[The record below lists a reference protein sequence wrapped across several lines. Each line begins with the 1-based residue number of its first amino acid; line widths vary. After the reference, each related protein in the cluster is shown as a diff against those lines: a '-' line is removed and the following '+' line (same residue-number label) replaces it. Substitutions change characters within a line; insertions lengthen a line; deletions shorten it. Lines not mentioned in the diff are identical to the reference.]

1 MNPDTPVSI
10 STANLGLDNDS
21 SVQNLKTGQLTFA
34 QNAVLENFDGKRLS
48 YQNEQSNI
56 LCGQLPEGVIVIG
69 VKNIIEQQRTIF
81 FTTHPGTD
89 DCEILQQKHGDCTF
103 ATIISSPC
111 LNFKASA
118 PIHKIIVKTSNCST
132 QLFWTDGIN
141 PRRWIDLEDLPWKEI
156 VDPDNPLRK
165 IKLVG
170 TVDCNKLLVQPNFSI
185 PTIQEMGTAV
195 GGDLVMGTYQFAV
208 QYANSTGDG
217 LTSFYGITNPLT
229 IFQPRYSQD
238 FNLKTDQAISLVIS
252 SLDTTG
258 LYDYFN
264 IAVIKTINN
273 ITSVELAGTYPV
285 GNGRYDL
292 IYSGENKSDIR
303 LSITDIFERFPYYDT
318 AQDVT
323 ASDNAL
329 IWADLAVHQ
338 KINYQQIFS
347 RIKLHWETW
356 KLPYSH
362 FEGYSNPVNTARVR
376 GYMRDEVYAFDGCF
390 ILKNGRITERFHIPG
405 RIAVDSDRQFI
416 DNEDVIVYDPDPCA
430 PGEPVERWQIYNTSG
445 LIGYSPDYIDGGTD
459 PCYIGPYQY
468 GIFGYHE
475 STEKYPDNQYIWGDL
490 AGQPIRHHRFPD
502 NALTPI
508 HDNNP
513 GGAIGFQHTI
523 FPIGV
528 RVDVDSLYSAI
539 DNSDLSEADKAQIA
553 GIKILRANRA
563 NHKSVVAKGMLF
575 NVGQYTYEGS
585 SYYYPN
591 YPFNDLRPDPF
602 LAASKVDAK
611 TGSNA
616 ATRLNGFAHSDS
628 RQRFTF
634 HSPDTHFY
642 QPFNINTGYL
652 KLEAVSYGKTRSH
665 FVEVKEN
672 AKYKFLTKD
681 ATKLAFAAG
690 MASVVTLEVG
700 GGLGTQAFQA
710 QAGLQLDSVIPSF
723 QSTLE
728 VIKNIT
734 PAINY
739 GWQFNSIGNYCRL
752 HPIPDNGSKVR
763 RIATGGYLTAGMQ
776 HLGDTYPI
784 NNLRRES
791 SVYVKL
797 ASGLPFPHEVSSQ
810 IPQDNSRYLISESGC
825 SRSPTEITT
834 RDICSYYGA
843 IKRVTPD
850 QYGRIFS
857 YETIDTGYY
866 QELTGSSGARPTKFP
881 TVFGGDCY
889 INRFA
894 MKRKLAFFLDE
905 TVGKA
910 EGTDINLDDLSNV
923 AYPMFWYSTK
933 PIDIDADLSGL
944 EDEIHTLTDFGF
956 WTVIGNL
963 ISGGTKPL
971 KAGFTILNKLF
982 KAYLEVLGVTNINL
996 DCAGT
1001 RNMNELGKAY
1011 LFAYGL
1017 PYFFV
1022 ESEVNVD
1029 ARQAINIKE
1038 GNFFPNVSQDIPDDW
1053 LQETFVPMA
1062 NDNLYVYNKTFS
1074 KQNKETYFHSLP
1086 ENFDPNKLCQT
1097 HFSNRLIYSEKAN
1110 MEESKNNWLVYRPVS
1125 YTDLQKNFGPIS
1137 SIDGI
1142 EDNRLLVRFAQK
1154 SLLYNVMATLR
1165 TEAGVANLGNPG
1177 FFTQPPLDFLD
1188 NDLGFAG
1195 SLHKMLIKSPHG
1207 HIWVDAGRGQVIM
1220 LKGTSVD
1227 DLSSRGLHHWLL
1239 NNLPFNISKHFPNAH
1254 IDNHFATFG
1263 LTGVYDTRYNRLLI
1277 TKKDYLPLVKD
1288 IQYSDGRFFLNN
1300 EEVFLSDARY
1310 FCNKSWTLSYSFITG
1325 AWVAFHSYI
1334 PNFYIGHPIFFQT
1347 GYNGGVWNHNVA
1359 HSYGSFYGLA
1369 AEYILEYPLPFDG
1382 RETIVGSF
1390 SDYTTVLKYES
1401 PESFYEIENEVYFTR
1416 AMVYSDSECSGTLNL
1431 IPRPRGNLKAYLG
1444 FPRHHPDS
1452 KDIIVTKSDHLF
1464 NFNQFW
1470 DIVKSRQLPFF
1481 TSACDRPSLDKTFI
1495 NSNLDYSARTFSKR
1509 RFRSKASRIRLIY
1522 DSSGPYK
1529 LISNFLLTDTQT
1541 SYK

>member
-1 MNPDTPVSI
+1 MNPDIPVSI
-10 STANLGLDNDS
+10 STAHLGLDNDS
-21 SVQNLKTGQLTFA
+21 SVQNLKPGQLTFA

-56 LCGQLPEGVIVIG
+56 LCGQLPEGVLVIG

-81 FTTHPGTD
+81 FTTHPDGT
-89 DCEILQQKHGDCTF
+89 CQIIQQKHGQCEFT
-103 ATIISSPC
+103 TIISSPC
-111 LNFKASA
+111 LNFRLAA
-118 PIHKIIVKTSNCST
+118 PIHKVIVKTSNCST
-132 QLFWTDGIN
+132 QLFWTDGVN
-141 PRRWIDLEDLPWKEI
+141 PRRWIDLEDLPWKEVI
-156 VDPDNPLRK
+156 DPNNPLRK
-165 IKLVG
+165 IKQVG

-185 PTIQEMGTAV
+185 PIIIEVSTAV
-195 GGDLVMGTYQFAV
+195 GGDLTMGTYQFAV

-217 LTSFYGITNPLT
+217 LTSFYAITNPLT

-264 IAVIKTINN
+264 VAVIKTINN

-285 GNGRYDL
+285 GNGAFDL
-292 IYSGENKSDIR
+292 IYSGENKSDVR

-323 ASDNAL
+323 SSDNTL
-329 IWADLAVHQ
+329 IWADMAVHQ

-347 RIKLHWETW
+347 KVRLYWETW
-356 KLPYSH
+356 KLPYSR
-362 FEGYSNPVNTARVR
+362 FEGYTNPLNTARLK
-376 GYMRDEVYAFDGCF
+376 GYMRDEVYAFEGCF
-390 ILKNGRITERFHIPG
+390 ILKNGKITERFHIPG
-405 RIAVDSDRQFI
+405 RLAVDSDRQFVNN
-416 DNEDVIVYDPDPCA
+416 DDVIVYDQDPCA
-430 PGEPVERWQIYNTSG
+430 PGKPVERWKIYNTSG
-445 LIGYSPDYIDGGTD
+445 LIGYSPQYTEGGSD
-459 PCYIGPYQY
+459 PCYIGAYQY
-468 GIFGYHE
+468 GNFGYHE
-475 STEKYPDNQYIWGDL
+475 STEKYPDNQYIWGEL

-513 GGAIGFQHTI
+513 DGAIGFLHTI
-523 FPIGV
+523 YPIGV
-528 RVDVDSLYSAI
+528 RVDVDALFSAI
-539 DNSDLSEADKAQIA
+539 DNSDLSEEDKAQIA

-575 NVGQYTYEGS
+575 NVGLYSYEGS

-602 LAASKVDAK
+602 LAGNKIDAK
-611 TGSNA
+611 TGDNPA
-616 ATRLNGFAHSDS
+616 KRLNGFSHADS
-628 RQRFTF
+628 RERFTF

-652 KLEAVSYGKTRSH
+652 KLEAVSFGKTRSH

-681 ATKLAFAAG
+681 ATRLAFAAG

-734 PAINY
+734 PALNY
-739 GWQFNSIGNYCRL
+739 GWQFNSLGNYCKL
-752 HPIPDNGSKVR
+752 HPIPDTGSKIR
-763 RIATGGYLTAGMQ
+763 RIATGGYLSAGMQ
-776 HLGDTYPI
+776 HMGDDHPI

-791 SVYVKL
+791 SVYLKL
-797 ASGLPFPHEVSSQ
+797 AAGLPFPHEVSAS
-810 IPQDNSRYLISESGC
+810 IPQENSRYLISELGC
-825 SRSPTEITT
+825 SGSPTEITS

-843 IKRVTPD
+843 IKRVAPD
-850 QYGRIFS
+850 QYGKIYS

-866 QELTGSSGARPTKFP
+866 HPLEDSSGTRPTKLT
-881 TVFGGDCY
+881 TVFGGDCF

-894 MKRKLAFFLDE
+894 LKRKLAFFLDE

-910 EGTDINLDDLSNV
+910 EGTDINLDDLSNIG
-923 AYPMFWYSTK
+923 YPMFWYSTK

-1011 LFAYGL
+1011 LFAYGI
-1017 PYFFV
+1017 PYYFV

-1029 ARQAINIKE
+1029 ARQAINVK
-1038 GNFFPNVSQDIPDDW
+1038 GGDFFPNVSQDIPDDW
-1053 LQETFVPMA
+1053 LQETFVPIA
-1062 NDNLYVYNKTFS
+1062 NDNLYIYNKTFS
-1074 KQNKETYFHSLP
+1074 KQNKETYFHALP

-1125 YTDLQKNFGPIS
+1125 YSDLQKNFGPIC

-1142 EDNRLLVRFAQK
+1142 EDNRLLVRFSHK
-1154 SLLYNVMATLR
+1154 SLLYNVMATIR
-1165 TEAGVANLGNPG
+1165 TEAGIANLGNPA

-1188 NDLGFAG
+1188 SDQGFAG
-1195 SLHKMLIKSPHG
+1195 SRHKLLIKSPHG
-1207 HIWVDAGRGQVIM
+1207 HIWADAARGQVLL
-1220 LKGTSVD
+1220 LKGTSIEN
-1227 DLSSRGLHHWLL
+1227 LSSRGMNHWLL
-1239 NNLPFNISKHFPNAH
+1239 NNLPFRITRSFQDVP
-1254 IDNHFATFG
+1254 IDNHFGSVG
-1263 LTGVYDTRYNRLLI
+1263 LTGVFDTRYDRLVL
-1277 TKKDYLPLVKD
+1277 TKKDYEPLTAGIV
-1288 IQYSDGRFFLNN
+1288 YAGGRFYLDNS
-1300 EEVFLSDARY
+1300 EVFPGDPRY
-1310 FCNKSWTLSYSFITG
+1310 FCNRSWTLSYSFITG
-1325 AWVAFHSYI
+1325 AWVAFHSYV
-1334 PNFYIGHPIFFQT
+1334 PDYYIGHPTYFQS
-1347 GYNGGVWNHNVA
+1347 GIRSGIYDHNLS
-1359 HSYGSFYGLA
+1359 HTFGSFYGQPA
-1369 AEYILEYPLPFDG
+1369 AYILEYPLSFGG
-1382 RETIVGSF
+1382 RESIIGSF
-1390 SDYTTVLKYES
+1390 SDYTTVLQYDGPQSYFEV
-1401 PESFYEIENEVYFTR
+1401 EDGVYFNQ
-1416 AMVYSDSECSGTLNL
+1416 AVIYSDSECSGILHL
-1431 IPRPRGNLKAYLG
+1431 VPRPKRNLKAYMSY
-1444 FPRHHPDS
+1444 PRFNSAS
-1452 KDIIVTKSDHLF
+1452 KDILVTKSDHLF
-1464 NFNQFW
+1464 NFNQIW
-1470 DIVKSRQLPFF
+1470 DIVKSRERPFF
-1481 TSACDRPSLDKTFI
+1481 TTACDRPSMDKIFLDD
-1495 NSNLDYSARTFSKR
+1495 NLDYGPRHHHKA
-1509 RFRSKASRIRLIY
+1509 RFRSRDARIRLIY
-1522 DSSGPYK
+1522 NSQGPYK
-1529 LISNFLLTDTQT
+1529 LVSNFLLTDTQN
-1541 SYK
+1541 SFK